1 MTRRQRWAQRL
12 RKPFQRPA
20 LLGSIGIVAIAALL
34 AGAVGYTKLG
44 VGKTTYHA
52 DFAQAAGIRPGD
64 VVSVAGIPVG
74 AVGGTKLAGDHVEVA
89 LSVDSD
95 VPLGRATGAS
105 IKLTTLLGARYVELR
120 PAGDGELPDRRIT
133 IEHTEVPYDLQ
144 ATLNDAAVTVDSIDG
159 EQVGKS
165 LNVLAT
171 QVEGMPGVLPGL
183 LTNLRSLAAILSERR
198 GEMGALLASSKELT
212 GVLTAQQADLAGV
225 LTTGQDILGQIAAR
239 REVVLGLMDA
249 TRRLVDQLQTLVGR
263 DRPAVTEM
271 LAGLEGL
278 IGALAR
284 NDALLRNLLEILP
297 VPMRNMANATG
308 GGPEVNFSSTGGPLI
323 DSWMCAL
330 SGRAQQVGLTPYFKD
345 CQ

>member
-1 MTRRQRWAQRL
+1 M
-12 RKPFQRPA
+12 
-20 LLGSIGIVAIAALL
+20 
-34 AGAVGYTKLG
+34 
-44 VGKTTYHA
+44 
-52 DFAQAAGIRPGD
+52 
-64 VVSVAGIPVG
+64 
-74 AVGGTKLAGDHVEVA
+74 
-89 LSVDSD
+89 
-95 VPLGRATGAS
+95 
-105 IKLTTLLGARYVELR
+105 LT
-120 PAGDGELPDRRIT
+120 
-133 IEHTEVPYDLQ
+133 
-144 ATLNDAAVTVDSIDG
+144 
-159 EQVGKS
+159 
-165 LNVLAT
+165 
-171 QVEGMPGVLPGL
+171 
-183 LTNLRSLAAILSERR
+183 
-198 GEMGALLASSKELT
+198 LLASSKELT